1 MSGRLSRP
9 VSIRPMNRALM
20 LTAAMV
26 LAVLA
31 AALHV
36 LIFYMESIAWEG
48 PLARKTFGGTPE
60 EARPHAFYAFNQG
73 FYNLFLA
80 LQALAGVALAALGH
94 VALGAALILA
104 GTGAMLAAA
113 APQRQEKWTGR
124 IAVVLA
130 AGIALFLPG
139 RQIERLE
146 HLALWA
152 NLWSGLVM
160 PILLGT
166 WIKVHKSG

>member
-1 MSGRLSRP
+1 
-9 VSIRPMNRALM
+9 M

-48 PLARKTFGGTPE
+48 ALARKTFGGTPE

-80 LQALAGVALAALGH
+80 LQAIIGVVLAALGH
-94 VALGAALILA
+94 MAIGAALMLT

-113 APQRQEKWTGR
+113 
-124 IAVVLA
+124 VVLA
-130 AGIALFLPG
+130 LASAPHRGAAAKQGTFPLLAVSCTIA
-139 RQIERLE
+139 
-146 HLALWA
+146 A
-152 NLWSGLVM
+152 
-160 PILLGT
+160 LLG
-166 WIKVHKSG
+166 

>member
-1 MSGRLSRP
+1 
-9 VSIRPMNRALM
+9 M

-73 FYNLFLA
+73 FSNLFLA

-113 APQRQEKWTGR
+113 
-124 IAVVLA
+124 VVLA
-130 AGIALFLPG
+130 LASAPHRGAAAKQGTFPLLAVSCTIA
-139 RQIERLE
+139 
-146 HLALWA
+146 AL
-152 NLWSGLVM
+152 LS
-160 PILLGT
+160 
-166 WIKVHKSG
+166 

>member
-1 MSGRLSRP
+1 
-9 VSIRPMNRALM
+9 M

-94 VALGAALILA
+94 VELGAPPWRGRQA
-104 GTGAMLAAA
+104 GNL
-113 APQRQEKWTGR
+113 P
-124 IAVVLA
+124 A
-130 AGIALFLPG
+130 AGGLLHHRSTPG
-139 RQIERLE
+139 LSRHET
-146 HLALWA
+146 
-152 NLWSGLVM
+152 
-160 PILLGT
+160 LG
-166 WIKVHKSG
+166 

>member
-1 MSGRLSRP
+1 
-9 VSIRPMNRALM
+9 M

-48 PLARKTFGGTPE
+48 PLARKTFGGSPE

-80 LQALAGVALAALGH
+80 LASAPHRGAAAKQGTFPLLAVSCTIAAL
-94 VALGAALILA
+94 L
-104 GTGAMLAAA
+104 
-113 APQRQEKWTGR
+113 
-124 IAVVLA
+124 
-130 AGIALFLPG
+130 
-139 RQIERLE
+139 
-146 HLALWA
+146 
-152 NLWSGLVM
+152 S
-160 PILLGT
+160 
-166 WIKVHKSG
+166 

>member
-1 MSGRLSRP
+1 MSWGASGNSDAVGAVEDS
-9 VSIRPMNRALM
+9 VSIRPMNREIV

-26 LAVLA
+26 FAVLA

-80 LQALAGVALAALGH
+80 LQAIIGVVLTALGRTAIGVALM
-94 VALGAALILA
+94 LA

-113 APQRQEKWTGR
+113 
-124 IAVVLA
+124 VVLA
-130 AGIALFLPG
+130 LASTPHRSAAAKQGALPL
-139 RQIERLE
+139 
-146 HLALWA
+146 
-152 NLWSGLVM
+152 LVVSCT
-160 PILLGT
+160 IVALLG
-166 WIKVHKSG
+166 

>member
-1 MSGRLSRP
+1 
-9 VSIRPMNRALM
+9 M

-60 EARPHAFYAFNQG
+60 EARAHAFYAFNQG

-80 LQALAGVALAALGH
+80 VVTGLGVALSACGAHG
-94 VALGAALILA
+94 AGAALMLA
-104 GTGAMLAAA
+104 GAGSMLAAA
-113 APQRQEKWTGR
+113 VVLFAGSPDKRPAALKQGVLPLL
-124 IAVVLA
+124 AVVCV
-130 AGIALFLPG
+130 GIAFL
-139 RQIERLE
+139 
-146 HLALWA
+146 
-152 NLWSGLVM
+152 
-160 PILLGT
+160 
-166 WIKVHKSG
+166 

>member
-1 MSGRLSRP
+1 
-9 VSIRPMNRALM
+9 M

-48 PLARKTFGGTPE
+48 PLVRKTFGGTPE

-80 LQALAGVALAALGH
+80 VVTGLGVALSAC
-94 VALGAALILA
+94 GAHAGGGGVDARRGRRAVRRLA
-104 GTGAMLAAA
+104 RQAPGGAQAGRAAA
-113 APQRQEKWTGR
+113 AGR
-124 IAVVLA
+124 RVRRDRVPVRAREGRGAEPRADPGGVKA
-130 AGIALFLPG
+130 AGPPPSPGAIRLP
-139 RQIERLE
+139 EPSSS
-146 HLALWA
+146 A
-152 NLWSGLVM
+152 
-160 PILLGT
+160 
-166 WIKVHKSG
+166 